1 MEQALTRAWLHRG
14 VLAWLL
20 SPLALL
26 MWVLVMGRRLA
37 FRAGWLHR
45 ERLPVPVVVVGNR
58 IAGGAGKTPTT
69 LALLAHLQARG
80 WRPGVLT
87 RGYGA
92 NLSPLAFEL
101 ADSTLPSTAE
111 PRCRL
116 LDARTAAHLSTRQTG
131 DEPMLIWRRTG
142 VPLMIGRDRAASGR
156 ALLAAHP
163 EIDILVC
170 DDGLQHLRL
179 ARDVEIVVF
188 DERGAGNGMVL
199 PAGPLREPVGVGPM
213 SLDGQAALVL
223 YNADRPSTKLTGHV
237 ARRGLAPLQSLAAW
251 QAASNTLPSAAI
263 QANMAGVAAMPQE
276 PLRAPPRDQPLTA
289 LAGIA
294 QPERFF
300 QALRAQGW
308 PVQGIPLAD
317 HDDWATLPWPPEARH
332 VVVTE
337 KDAVKLDLA
346 RLQRERPQTTVWVA
360 ALHFEP
366 DPAFWAALD
375 SRLPAPPTS
384 A

>member
-1 MEQALTRAWLHRG
+1 MEQALTRAWLQRG

-26 MWVLVMGRRLA
+26 MWTLVMGRRLG
-37 FRAGWLHR
+37 FRAGWLR
-45 ERLPVPVVVVGNR
+45 CERLAVPVVVVGNR

-92 NLSPLAFEL
+92 DLSPLAFEQ
-101 ADSTLPSTAE
+101 AGSTLPSNPE
-111 PRCRL
+111 PRSRL
-116 LDARTAAHLSTRQTG
+116 LDARSAAQLSTRQVG

-163 EIDILVC
+163 ELDILVC
-170 DDGLQHLRL
+170 DDGLQHLQL

-188 DERGAGNGMVL
+188 DERGAGNGWVL
-199 PAGPLREPVGVGPM
+199 PAGPLREPIGVGPM

-223 YNADRPSTKLTGHV
+223 YNADRPSTKLAGHV
-237 ARRGLAPLQSLAAW
+237 ARRGLAPPQSLVTW
-251 QAASNTLPSAAI
+251 KAASSTPI
-263 QANMAGVAAMPQE
+263 QAGVASAADMPQE
-276 PLRAPPRDQPLTA
+276 PHRAPPRDQPLTA

-308 PVQGIPLAD
+308 QVQGIPLAD
-317 HDDWATLPWPPEARH
+317 HDDWSTLPWPPEAHH

-366 DPAFWAALD
+366 VPAFWAALD